1 MRPHSIGR
9 PAPSSG
15 GTRHDEALSLEI
27 PSDGGVRS
35 LRSVLERLDA
45 NAIEVESLAVE
56 TPDLDDVFLS
66 LTEPDTEKVAIP

>member
-1 MRPHSIGR
+1 M
-9 PAPSSG
+9 
-15 GTRHDEALSLEI
+15 
-27 PSDGGVRS
+27 
-35 LRSVLERLDA
+35 LERLDA